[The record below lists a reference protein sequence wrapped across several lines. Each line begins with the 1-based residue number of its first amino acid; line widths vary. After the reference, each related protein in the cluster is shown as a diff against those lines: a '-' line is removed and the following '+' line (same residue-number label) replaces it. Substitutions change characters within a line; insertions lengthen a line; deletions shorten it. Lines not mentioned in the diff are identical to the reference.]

1 MSISFNHP
9 NVISGMSERVDGS
22 MIWWNTLPVN
32 EAVRQN
38 RDRYFEKLGIDPMR
52 VVAGG
57 IIHGTRV
64 VTVGEGHAGQYI
76 LNSDALITN
85 IPNLLLTVTAA
96 DCMPVYFFDPATKSI
111 GMAHAGWRGL
121 IAGVLERTIQAL
133 GQVYGS
139 RPEDIRVIIGPHIRG
154 CHYKVGE
161 DVAAQFAEENVDHR
175 DGQLFIRLASEAEMR
190 LRGLGVNEISVHPAC
205 TFKDERYYSARR
217 DKSDPLEGM
226 VAYIGLR
233 EALLE

>member
-9 NVISGMSERVDGS
+9 GVISGMSERVDGS

-38 RDRYFEKLGIDPMR
+38 RDRYFEKIGVDPAR

-64 VTVGEGHAGQYI
+64 VKVGDEHAGQYL
-76 LNSDALITN
+76 LNSDGLITN
-85 IPNLLLTVTAA
+85 VADVVLSVTAA
-96 DCMPVYFFDPATKSI
+96 DCMPVFFFDPVTKSV

-121 IAGVLERTIQAL
+121 IAGVLENVIREMGRA
-133 GQVYGS
+133 YGS
-139 RPEDIRVIIGPHIRG
+139 RPEDIRVIIGPHIRA

-161 DVAAQFAEENVDHR
+161 DVAAQFAEENVDRR
-175 DGQLFIRLASEAEMR
+175 DGQLFVRLASEAEMR
-190 LRGLGVNEISVHPAC
+190 LRGLGVSEISVHPAC
-205 TFKDERYYSARR
+205 TYKDERYYSARR

-226 VAYIGLR
+226 VAYIGLKV
-233 EALLE
+233 

>member
-1 MSISFNHP
+1 MSISFNDP
-9 NVISGMSERVDGS
+9 SVISGVSARTDGS
-22 MIWWNTLPVN
+22 MVWWNTLPVN
-32 EAVRQN
+32 EVVRQN
-38 RDRYFEKLGIDPMR
+38 RDRYFEKLGIDPGR

-64 VTVGEGHAGQYI
+64 TMVGDEQAGRYL

-85 IPNLLLTVTAA
+85 VPNVVLSVTAA
-96 DCMPVYFFDPATKSI
+96 DCMPVFFFDPVTKSV

-121 IAGVLERTIQAL
+121 IAGVLENVIREMGRA
-133 GQVYGS
+133 YGS
-139 RPEDIRVIIGPHIRG
+139 RPEDVRVIIGPHIRA

-161 DVAAQFAEENVDHR
+161 DVAAQFAEENVDRR
-175 DGQLFIRLASEAEMR
+175 DGQLFVRLASEAEMR
-190 LRGLGVNEISVHPAC
+190 LRELGVHEISVHPAC
-205 TFKDERYYSARR
+205 TFKDEHYYSARR

-233 EALLE
+233 G